1 MLTSSQLQ
9 LYSSGISSWFTAPE
23 CCINWTNPCHST
35 WSGLEVK
42 PSNGAKSVSTSFPLK
57 GLFSTGRWG
66 EDHLACRGLSIYF
79 WRWTKQRS
87 FQNFTYF
94 CQNLIWIVFCAP
106 QHSTKAF
113 SLSRLLNA
121 SLLHILPPRRA
132 LRICFLCDSSSPNWV
147 FLLFVKPWVSGNG
160 LKWCSISRDS
170 VFISSA
176 LLPASG
182 KGMDCIWWHICDKI
196 LHDVFC
202 HGQSCT
208 WDTLSFSQTLSESS
222 WG

>member
-1 MLTSSQLQ
+1 MLTSSQLR
-9 LYSSGISSWFTAPE
+9 LHSSGISSWFTAPE

-42 PSNGAKSVSTSFPLK
+42 ASNGAKSVSASFPLK
-57 GLFSTGRWG
+57 GLF
-66 EDHLACRGLSIYF
+66 LALAGVGKTTWHVGAFLSVYF

-87 FQNFTYF
+87 FQNLTYF
-94 CQNLIWIVFCAP
+94 CQNWIWIVFCAP

-113 SLSRLLNA
+113 SWSRLLNA
-121 SLLHILPPRRA
+121 SLSQILPPRRA
-132 LRICFLCDSSSPNWV
+132 LRIWFSCDSSSPNWV

-182 KGMDCIWWHICDKI
+182 KGMACIWWHTVYVIRYYMMYFAKVKVA
-196 LHDVFC
+196 LEMH
-202 HGQSCT
+202 
-208 WDTLSFSQTLSESS
+208 
-222 WG
+222 